1 MAKVIMIQGTMSNAG
16 KSLLA
21 AGLCRIFHQDGY
33 RVAPFKSQN
42 MALNSFITREGLEM
56 GRAQVMQAEAAGIEP
71 SVLMNPILLKPTNDT
86 GSQVIVNGEVLGNM
100 SAREYFSHKKELIP
114 DIMKA
119 YHALEEQYD
128 IIVIEGAGSPAEI
141 NLKADD
147 IVNMGMAKLVDAPV
161 LLVGDI
167 DRGGVFAQLYGT
179 VELLEPDERDRIK
192 GLIINKF
199 RGDKTILD
207 PGVVMLEE
215 KTHIPVVGVAPYL
228 HIEVEDEDS
237 LTERFTRKEEIGLI
251 DLAVIRLPR
260 ISNFTDFNPFERIEG
275 VSLRY
280 VSSVSE
286 LKNPDMILLPGTK
299 NTMEDLLWMRQNGL
313 EAAVLK
319 AAAAGKVIFG
329 VCGGF
334 QMLGDTLSDPLHVE
348 AGGTIKGMGLL
359 PMDTVFA
366 GEKTRTRAEGAFG
379 KTEGVLAG
387 IEGTRIEGY
396 EIHMGET
403 VRKEGTEAFTF
414 IDDQNRA
421 DSDKLDGAQ
430 KGNVYGTY
438 VHGIFD
444 KEEVAERIVE
454 AAERHGIPRPDAVID
469 CLTMA
474 CATNQSEALEILRAV
489 AMVKE
494 RLGVRTA
501 LGVSN
506 ISFGLPQRNMVNST
520 FLAAAFGC
528 GLDMPIL
535 NPKAKRYTDTVN
547 TFRVLNCQDAG
558 AVEFIGEYADAADPY
573 TAGTVGAGAA
583 VGAAEAAQPSGAADA
598 AAECPVAVPE
608 PLSDAADAVRD
619 MVHLILTG
627 RKGPMGPATEALLEG
642 HNPLDLVNGV
652 FVPALDVVGQKFDK
666 GEFFLPQLMASA
678 EAVKV
683 GFDVVKAHMG
693 DSADDGMGSNAIAV
707 ATVKGDIHD
716 IGKNIVKMLL
726 ENYGFR
732 VVDLG
737 RDVEPEEVLRVAS
750 EQGIRLVGLSALMTT
765 TVRAMEQTVELLH
778 EKLPGCKVM
787 VGGAVLTPEY
797 AEQIGA
803 DYYAK
808 DAAESARI
816 AERFFAEQG

>member
-1 MAKVIMIQGTMSNAG
+1 MIQGTMSNAG

-319 AAAAGKVIFG
+319 AAAAGKVIF
-329 VCGGF
+329 CRWI
-334 QMLGDTLSDPLHVE
+334 PY
-348 AGGTIKGMGLL
+348 L
-359 PMDTVFA
+359 P
-366 GEKTRTRAEGAFG
+366 
-379 KTEGVLAG
+379 
-387 IEGTRIEGY
+387 
-396 EIHMGET
+396 
-403 VRKEGTEAFTF
+403 VR
-414 IDDQNRA
+414 R
-421 DSDKLDGAQ
+421 
-430 KGNVYGTY
+430 
-438 VHGIFD
+438 
-444 KEEVAERIVE
+444 R
-454 AAERHGIPRPDAVID
+454 
-469 CLTMA
+469 
-474 CATNQSEALEILRAV
+474 
-489 AMVKE
+489 
-494 RLGVRTA
+494 
-501 LGVSN
+501 
-506 ISFGLPQRNMVNST
+506 
-520 FLAAAFGC
+520 
-528 GLDMPIL
+528 
-535 NPKAKRYTDTVN
+535 
-547 TFRVLNCQDAG
+547 
-558 AVEFIGEYADAADPY
+558 
-573 TAGTVGAGAA
+573 
-583 VGAAEAAQPSGAADA
+583 
-598 AAECPVAVPE
+598 E
-608 PLSDAADAVRD
+608 PAR
-619 MVHLILTG
+619 
-627 RKGPMGPATEALLEG
+627 RALLEK
-642 HNPLDLVNGV
+642 
-652 FVPALDVVGQKFDK
+652 QKA
-666 GEFFLPQLMASA
+666 FLP
-678 EAVKV
+678 
-683 GFDVVKAHMG
+683 
-693 DSADDGMGSNAIAV
+693 GSREPGLRAMKSIWEKRCGKKKQKHSRSSMIR
-707 ATVKGDIHD
+707 TV
-716 IGKNIVKMLL
+716 L
-726 ENYGFR
+726 
-732 VVDLG
+732 
-737 RDVEPEEVLRVAS
+737 
-750 EQGIRLVGLSALMTT
+750 IRISWTVHRKEMC
-765 TVRAMEQTVELLH
+765 TVRMCTAFSTKK
-778 EKLPGCKVM
+778 KLPSGSWKH
-787 VGGAVLTPEY
+787 L
-797 AEQIGA
+797 Q
-803 DYYAK
+803 
-808 DAAESARI
+808 RI
-816 AERFFAEQG
+816 RELPWSRFTVSITRHSKRHSTIFSQMRCASIST

>member
-366 GEKTRTRAEGAFG
+366 GEKTRTRAAACME
-379 KTEGVLAG
+379 K
-387 IEGTRIEGY
+387 
-396 EIHMGET
+396 
-403 VRKEGTEAFTF
+403 
-414 IDDQNRA
+414 
-421 DSDKLDGAQ
+421 
-430 KGNVYGTY
+430 
-438 VHGIFD
+438 
-444 KEEVAERIVE
+444 
-454 AAERHGIPRPDAVID
+454 AAELDKKLIIAVGN
-469 CLTMA
+469 A
-474 CATNQSEALEILRAV
+474 P
-489 AMVKE
+489 
-494 RLGVRTA
+494 TA
-501 LGVSN
+501 LVR
-506 ISFGLPQRNMVNST
+506 LYE
-520 FLAAAFGC
+520 L
-528 GLDMPIL
+528 
-535 NPKAKRYTDTVN
+535 
-547 TFRVLNCQDAG
+547 
-558 AVEFIGEYADAADPY
+558 IGEGKIKPALIIGVPVGFVNVVQSKELIMQTNIPY
-573 TAGTVGAGAA
+573 I
-583 VGAAEAAQPSGAADA
+583 
-598 AAECPVAVPE
+598 VA
-608 PLSDAADAVRD
+608 R
-619 MVHLILTG
+619 G
-627 RKGPMGPATEALLEG
+627 RKGGSNIAACICNALLYMMDQDRG
-642 HNPLDLVNGV
+642 
-652 FVPALDVVGQKFDK
+652 
-666 GEFFLPQLMASA
+666 
-678 EAVKV
+678 
-683 GFDVVKAHMG
+683 
-693 DSADDGMGSNAIAV
+693 
-707 ATVKGDIHD
+707 
-716 IGKNIVKMLL
+716 
-726 ENYGFR
+726 Y
-732 VVDLG
+732 
-737 RDVEPEEVLRVAS
+737 
-750 EQGIRLVGLSALMTT
+750 
-765 TVRAMEQTVELLH
+765 
-778 EKLPGCKVM
+778 
-787 VGGAVLTPEY
+787 
-797 AEQIGA
+797 
-803 DYYAK
+803 
-808 DAAESARI
+808 
-816 AERFFAEQG
+816 

>member
-1 MAKVIMIQGTMSNAG
+1 MIQGTMSNAG

-260 ISNFTDFNPFERIEG
+260 IG
-275 VSLRY
+275 
-280 VSSVSE
+280 
-286 LKNPDMILLPGTK
+286 
-299 NTMEDLLWMRQNGL
+299 MRQNGM

-454 AAERHGIPRPDAVID
+454 ALAKNKGI
-469 CLTMA
+469 
-474 CATNQSEALEILRAV
+474 
-489 AMVKE
+489 
-494 RLGVRTA
+494 
-501 LGVSN
+501 
-506 ISFGLPQRNMVNST
+506 
-520 FLAAAFGC
+520 
-528 GLDMPIL
+528 
-535 NPKAKRYTDTVN
+535 
-547 TFRVLNCQDAG
+547 
-558 AVEFIGEYADAADPY
+558 
-573 TAGTVGAGAA
+573 
-583 VGAAEAAQPSGAADA
+583 
-598 AAECPVAVPE
+598 
-608 PLSDAADAVRD
+608 
-619 MVHLILTG
+619 
-627 RKGPMGPATEALLEG
+627 
-642 HNPLDLVNGV
+642 
-652 FVPALDVVGQKFDK
+652 
-666 GEFFLPQLMASA
+666 
-678 EAVKV
+678 
-683 GFDVVKAHMG
+683 
-693 DSADDGMGSNAIAV
+693 
-707 ATVKGDIHD
+707 
-716 IGKNIVKMLL
+716 
-726 ENYGFR
+726 
-732 VVDLG
+732 
-737 RDVEPEEVLRVAS
+737 
-750 EQGIRLVGLSALMTT
+750 
-765 TVRAMEQTVELLH
+765 AMEQIHGVDYQTFKETQYDILADALREH
-778 EKLPGCKVM
+778 LDMKKIYQILEE
-787 VGGAVLTPEY
+787 GA
-797 AEQIGA
+797 
-803 DYYAK
+803 
-808 DAAESARI
+808 
-816 AERFFAEQG
+816 

>member
-21 AGLCRIFHQDGY
+21 AGLCRMFHQDGY

-286 LKNPDMILLPGTK
+286 
-299 NTMEDLLWMRQNGL
+299 
-313 EAAVLK
+313 
-319 AAAAGKVIFG
+319 
-329 VCGGF
+329 
-334 QMLGDTLSDPLHVE
+334 
-348 AGGTIKGMGLL
+348 
-359 PMDTVFA
+359 
-366 GEKTRTRAEGAFG
+366 
-379 KTEGVLAG
+379 
-387 IEGTRIEGY
+387 GTRIEGY

-403 VRKEGTEAFTF
+403 VRKEETEAFTF

-454 AAERHGIPRPDAVID
+454 ALAKNKGI
-469 CLTMA
+469 
-474 CATNQSEALEILRAV
+474 
-489 AMVKE
+489 
-494 RLGVRTA
+494 
-501 LGVSN
+501 
-506 ISFGLPQRNMVNST
+506 
-520 FLAAAFGC
+520 
-528 GLDMPIL
+528 
-535 NPKAKRYTDTVN
+535 
-547 TFRVLNCQDAG
+547 
-558 AVEFIGEYADAADPY
+558 
-573 TAGTVGAGAA
+573 
-583 VGAAEAAQPSGAADA
+583 
-598 AAECPVAVPE
+598 
-608 PLSDAADAVRD
+608 
-619 MVHLILTG
+619 
-627 RKGPMGPATEALLEG
+627 
-642 HNPLDLVNGV
+642 
-652 FVPALDVVGQKFDK
+652 
-666 GEFFLPQLMASA
+666 
-678 EAVKV
+678 
-683 GFDVVKAHMG
+683 
-693 DSADDGMGSNAIAV
+693 
-707 ATVKGDIHD
+707 
-716 IGKNIVKMLL
+716 
-726 ENYGFR
+726 
-732 VVDLG
+732 
-737 RDVEPEEVLRVAS
+737 
-750 EQGIRLVGLSALMTT
+750 
-765 TVRAMEQTVELLH
+765 AMEQIHGVDYQTFKETQYDILADALREH
-778 EKLPGCKVM
+778 LDMKKIYQILEE
-787 VGGAVLTPEY
+787 GA
-797 AEQIGA
+797 
-803 DYYAK
+803 
-808 DAAESARI
+808 
-816 AERFFAEQG
+816 